1 MEKMLEKSMCNAVRR
16 KRYVEKNP
24 ACYHVMMLLTMMMM
38 VVITDKQRIP
48 SWQITP
54 HV

>member
-1 MEKMLEKSMCNAVRR
+1 MWKKKLTS
-16 KRYVEKNP
+16 
-24 ACYHVMMLLTMMMM
+24 YHVMMM
-38 VVITDKQRIP
+38 VVIIVRVKITGKQRIP